1 MGYLLDTNIVSA
13 IIQGNSSVATK
24 FLERSIAMP
33 VAISAVTYFECRRGL
48 LANKSLKKIKAF
60 ADFCQLVEILPVT
73 YPEIVEIA
81 SEIYADLRS
90 RGCLIQDADILIAAT
105 AIAQHWI
112 LVSNDSDL
120 SHVQKLRLENW
131 LID

>member
-1 MGYLLDTNIVSA
+1 
-13 IIQGNSSVATK
+13 
-24 FLERSIAMP
+24 MP
-33 VAISAVTYFECRRGL
+33 VAISAITYFECRRGL

-90 RGCLIQDADILIAAT
+90 RGCPIQDADILIAAT

-112 LVSNDSDL
+112 LISNDSDL
-120 SHVQKLRLENW
+120 SRVQGLRLENW
-131 LID
+131 LVS

>member
-1 MGYLLDTNIVSA
+1 LVGYLLDTNIVSA

-33 VAISAVTYFECRRGL
+33 VAISAITYFECRRGL

-81 SEIYADLRS
+81 SEIYADL
-90 RGCLIQDADILIAAT
+90 
-105 AIAQHWI
+105 
-112 LVSNDSDL
+112 
-120 SHVQKLRLENW
+120 
-131 LID
+131 